1 MRHARIA
8 LPLGLGLLLA
18 SAALAATAAPAGPS
32 AGAWAT
38 YRWTSSVRQEVP
50 VLVTDPGGKL
60 TLAQESAPPPPL
72 FVTYGVVRADARTY
86 TLQIVTRKQPEGP
99 PLAVTQVRVD
109 RASGKALRSVTQR
122 PKGVIE
128 TPENGLR
135 PFRQATTKGTQEEV
149 AVPAGRFTAVRAD
162 YRGGRV
168 WVSDQVP
175 ALGLVKAEFPNGT
188 LELVQHGTSGARDL
202 LRS

>member
-1 MRHARIA
+1 MRHAKTA

-18 SAALAATAAPAGPS
+18 STALAATAAPPAPPV
-32 AGAWAT
+32 GAWAT

-50 VLVTDPGGKL
+50 VLVRDAGGQL
-60 TLAQESAPPPPL
+60 TLAQESTAPPPL
-72 FVTYGVVRADARTY
+72 FVTYAVVRADARTY
-86 TLQIVTRKQPEGP
+86 TLQVVTRKEPDGP
-99 PLAVTQVRVD
+99 PLAVTQVRID

-135 PFRQATTKGTQEEV
+135 PFRQATTKGPQEQV
-149 AVPAGRFTAVRAD
+149 AVPSGRFTAVRAD
-162 YRGGRV
+162 YRGGTV

-175 ALGLVKAEFPNGT
+175 PLGLVKGVFPNGT
-188 LELVQHGTSGARDL
+188 LELVQHGASGARDL